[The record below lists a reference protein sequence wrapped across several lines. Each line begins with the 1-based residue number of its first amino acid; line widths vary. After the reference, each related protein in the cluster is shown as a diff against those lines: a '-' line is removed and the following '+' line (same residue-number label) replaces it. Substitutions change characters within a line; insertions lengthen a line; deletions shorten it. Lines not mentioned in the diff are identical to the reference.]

1 VVRALKDERPLLIV
15 RARPG
20 QFPIAAPRR
29 RKPKPI
35 LSQGAPQMKKSLA
48 LALGTLM
55 VASPALAQE
64 EAVLNVYN
72 WSDYIAE
79 DTIANFEAETGIKVN
94 YDVYDNNEIVDA
106 KLLAGSS
113 GYDIVVPTGNFLERQ
128 VQAGLLLPLDKS
140 KLPNLANLDP
150 AVLGVAAAHDP
161 DNAHSIPYMTF
172 TIGLGYN
179 TAKVAEALGEVPV
192 DSWSILF
199 DPANAEK
206 LAGCGIAVLDSP
218 SEVVGTALHYLG
230 LDANSESEEDL
241 AKAEALL
248 TAVKPHIRYFHSS
261 QYIDDLGNGE
271 ICRALGYSGDVF
283 IAADAAAA
291 AGQGVE
297 VGYAIPK
304 EGAAT
309 LMDLLAIPADAPH
322 PDNAHKF
329 INYIMQPEVV
339 AAITDYVFYA
349 NPNLAATEFVSEEV
363 KGNPGIY
370 PPAETVAKAF
380 ALKAHSP
387 DYEEVLTRTWT
398 RIKTGQ

>member
-1 VVRALKDERPLLIV
+1 
-15 RARPG
+15 
-20 QFPIAAPRR
+20 
-29 RKPKPI
+29 
-35 LSQGAPQMKKSLA
+35 MNKSLA
-48 LALGTLM
+48 IALGALLA
-55 VASPALAQE
+55 ASPVLAQE

-106 KLLAGSS
+106 KLLAGNS

-140 KLPNLANLDP
+140 KLPNLANMDP
-150 AVLGVAAAHDP
+150 AVMGVAATHDP
-161 DNAHSIPYMTF
+161 DNAHSVPYMTF

-179 TAKVAEALGEVPV
+179 VAKVTEALGAAP
-192 DSWSILF
+192 DSWAALL

-218 SEVVGTALHYLG
+218 SEVMGTVLHYLG

-241 AKAEALL
+241 AKAEAAL

-271 ICRALGYSGDVF
+271 ICLALGYSGDIF
-283 IAADAAAA
+283 IAADAAAE

-297 VGYAIPK
+297 VGYVIPK

-329 INYIMQPEVV
+329 INYIMQPEVI
-339 AAITDYVFYA
+339 AAVTDYVFYA

-370 PPAETVAKAF
+370 PPAETVANAF

-387 DYEEVLTRTWT
+387 EFEEVLTRTWT